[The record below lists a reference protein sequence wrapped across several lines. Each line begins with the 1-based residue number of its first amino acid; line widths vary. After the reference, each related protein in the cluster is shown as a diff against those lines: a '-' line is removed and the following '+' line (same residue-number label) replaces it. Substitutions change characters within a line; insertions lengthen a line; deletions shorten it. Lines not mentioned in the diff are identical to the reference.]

1 MSIESAMLC
10 NHLFLCCP
18 HFLLPSVFPSI
29 RIFFH
34 WIGSSYQVAKVSG
47 ASASASILLM
57 NIQGWFPLGLT
68 GFISLKSN
76 GLFKGSPALQFRSIN
91 SSLLSLLYGPI
102 LTSIHDYWKNHSF
115 DYADLCW
122 QSDISAFFHIP
133 SRFVIAYPPRRKHL
147 LIWVTICSDF
157 GDQENEIYHSF
168 HFFRIYLPWSDGTG
182 CHDLVLLLFFNA
194 EFQAGFSTL
203 LFCPHQVAL

>member
-1 MSIESAMLC
+1 MLPTFPFAFSLSQ
-10 NHLFLCCP
+10 HQGFVPVRWLFT
-18 HFLLPSVFPSI
+18 S
-29 RIFFH
+29 
-34 WIGSSYQVAKVSG
+34 VAKVSG
-47 ASASASILLM
+47 ASASASVLLM

-68 GFISLKSN
+68 GLISLKSN
-76 GLFKGSPALQFRSIN
+76 GLFKSSPALQFRSIN

-122 QSDISAFFHIP
+122 QSYISAFFNIL
-133 SRFVIAYPPRRKHL
+133 SRFVIAYLPRSKHL

-168 HFFRIYLPWSDGTG
+168 HFFCIYLPWSDGTG

-194 EFQAGFSTL
+194 EFQAGFFTL